1 MGPPALSLQR
11 LGLFVVS
18 KRFKGLVC
26 AYCPCPSVTGD
37 HVFAKEFFLKTHRAD
52 LPQVPV
58 CDQCN
63 RAKSQLE
70 HYLTTVLPFFGRHED
85 ALPNLSDM
93 VPPRLA
99 KNAKLHRTLSRKASK
114 VWTETTSG
122 LQVRST
128 TLPFEPERLIRLFT
142 YIVRG
147 LLLYHWNVKL
157 TDQAFVEVVLLDET
171 RRGNI
176 FAQILQHNANARVS
190 NNLGNGTFTYD
201 GAQGIDNYIIS
212 VWRFSIYGNLQIGA
226 LTGPKRVAERT
237 ELYAKMG
244 CWESPSPSI
253 DLSTGFWL

>member
-1 MGPPALSLQR
+1 
-11 LGLFVVS
+11 VS

-37 HVFAKEFFLKTHRAD
+37 HVFAKEFFLKTQRVD

-70 HYLTTVLPFFGRHED
+70 HYLITVLPFFGRHED

-99 KNAKLHRTLSRKASK
+99 KNAKLHRALSRKASR

-157 TDQAFVEVVLLDET
+157 IDQAFVEVVLLDET

-176 FAQILQHNANARVS
+176 FVQILRHNANARIS

-201 GAQGIDNYIIS
+201 GVQGIDNHIIS

-226 LTGPKRVAERT
+226 LTGPKRVSEKAAS
-237 ELYAKMG
+237 YAKWRTG
-244 CWESPSPSI
+244 QGPLPSSPLQLDAADRNEP
-253 DLSTGFWL
+253 